1 MKRMMLW
8 LTVLTLLFSCALAE
22 EDSNPWLVDEELT
35 FVDAPVESAMPWEPI
50 PWEEKVSPNL
60 PDQGCY
66 LPDDA
71 GYHDDSIDIRVETFR
86 RNDTTVMAVYVKLSD
101 VSQFRTEQASRYPS
115 KQARLVATMTKRVN
129 AVMGINGDYFCY
141 HEQGIVVRNGKT
153 LRVKPVKGRDTL
165 IVDEQGDFH
174 ILYHTTREDWD
185 AYLAAGGTALHTFC
199 FGPGLVIDGE
209 VLSDL
214 STVHV
219 DNGKGKDTQRIAIG
233 QLGHLEYLIL
243 ATEGPENKGSVG
255 FDLLEMA
262 QLCKDMGLEN
272 AYNLDGGSSSTV
284 SLNNRKI
291 NSLSSGKHR
300 EVGDCIWFATLV
312 PSETSRE

>member
-1 MKRMMLW
+1 MKRM
-8 LTVLTLLFSCALAE
+8 LTVLLALMMVVPCAFALDLGDDDEVIAGLF
-22 EDSNPWLVDEELT
+22 DWT
-35 FVDAPVESAMPWEPI
+35 PI
-50 PWEEKVSPNL
+50 PWDMSASP
-60 PDQGCY
+60 Y
-66 LPDDA
+66 LPDPAAYLPDKA

-101 VSQFRTEQASRYPS
+101 ISQFRTELAARYPS

-129 AVMGINGDYFCY
+129 AVMGINGDYFVY

-174 ILYHTTREDWD
+174 ILPHTTREDWD
-185 AYLAAGGTALHTFC
+185 AYLAAGGTAVHTFC

-233 QLGHLEYLIL
+233 QLGPLQYLIL
-243 ATEGPENKGSVG
+243 ATEGPENEGSVG

-262 QLCKDMGLEN
+262 QMCADMGMIN

-291 NSLSSGKHR
+291 NSLSTGKHR

-312 PSETSRE
+312 PNEE

>member
-1 MKRMMLW
+1 MKRVLLILLALMLMIPG
-8 LTVLTLLFSCALAE
+8 ALALDLGEE
-22 EDSNPWLVDEELT
+22 EDVIEGLTPEDFGIEVPLPWPT
-35 FVDAPVESAMPWEPI
+35 I
-50 PWEEKVSPNL
+50 PWDIKVSPNL
-60 PDQGCY
+60 PDQNCY

-71 GYHDDSIDIRVETFR
+71 GYHDDSIDVRVETFR

-101 VSQFRTEQASRYPS
+101 VSQFRTELAARYPS

-129 AVMGINGDYFCY
+129 AVMGINGDYFVY
-141 HEQGIVVRNGKT
+141 HDQGIVYRNGKR
-153 LRVKPVKGRDTL
+153 LRFEPVKGRDTL
-165 IVDEQGDFH
+165 VVDEQGDLH
-174 ILYHTTREDWD
+174 ILPHTTQKVWNDYIE
-185 AYLAAGGTALHTFC
+185 AGGTVLHSFC
-199 FGPGLVIDGE
+199 FGPGLVVDGE

-214 STVHV
+214 NSVRV

-233 QLGHLEYLIL
+233 QIGHLEYLIL
-243 ATEGPENKGSVG
+243 ATEGPENEGSVG

-262 QLCKDMGLEN
+262 QLCKDMGMEN

-291 NSLSSGKHR
+291 NSLSTGKHR

-312 PSETSRE
+312 P

>member
-1 MKRMMLW
+1 MKRVLLIWFML
-8 LTVLTLLFSCALAE
+8 LLMIPGALAIDLGEE
-22 EDSNPWLVDEELT
+22 EDVIGGLDPTAFGGKVNLPWPT
-35 FVDAPVESAMPWEPI
+35 IS
-50 PWEEKVSPNL
+50 WEERVSPNL
-60 PDQGCY
+60 PNQDAY

-101 VSQFRTEQASRYPS
+101 VSQFRTELAARYPS
-115 KQARLVATMTKRVN
+115 KQARLVASMTKRVN
-129 AVMGINGDYFCY
+129 AVMGINGDYFVY
-141 HEQGIVVRNGKT
+141 HDQGIVYRNGVR
-153 LRVKPVKGRDTL
+153 LRFEPVKGRDTL
-165 IVDEQGDFH
+165 IVDEQGDLH
-174 ILYHTTREDWD
+174 ILPHTTKAAWD
-185 AYLAAGGTALHTFC
+185 AYIEAGGTVIHSFC
-199 FGPGLVIDGE
+199 FGPGLVVDGE

-214 STVHV
+214 DSVRM

-243 ATEGPENKGSVG
+243 ATEGPENAGSVG

-262 QLCKDMGLEN
+262 QMCKDMGLDN

-291 NSLSSGKHR
+291 NSLSTGKHR

-312 PSETSRE
+312 PSDSR

>member
-1 MKRMMLW
+1 MKRMLTFLLALMLLCSTAW
-8 LTVLTLLFSCALAE
+8 ALDLGDE
-22 EDSNPWLVDEELT
+22 EDVIDGLTADDMGVKIPLPWD
-35 FVDAPVESAMPWEPI
+35 PI
-50 PWEEKVSPNL
+50 PWDVTISPNL
-60 PDQGCY
+60 PDPDGY

-101 VSQFRTEQASRYPS
+101 VSQFRTELASRYPS
-115 KQARLVATMTKRVN
+115 QQARLVASMTKRVN
-129 AVMGINGDYFCY
+129 AVMGINGDYFIY
-141 HEQGIVVRNGKT
+141 HDQGIVYRNGKR
-153 LRVKPVKGRDTL
+153 LRFSPHKGRDTL
-165 IVDEQGDFH
+165 IVDMEGDLH
-174 ILYHTTREDWD
+174 ILPHTTEADWN
-185 AYLAAGGTALHTFC
+185 AYIDAGGTVLHSFC

-284 SLNNRKI
+284 SLNNHKI
-291 NSLSSGKHR
+291 NSLSSGKIR
-300 EVGDCIWFATLV
+300 EVGDCIWFATLIPTV
-312 PSETSRE
+312 E

>member
-1 MKRMMLW
+1 MKRLIAML
-8 LTVLTLLFSCALAE
+8 LSLLMIPCALAAE
-22 EDSNPWLVDEELT
+22 WEDEDDVINGV
-35 FVDAPVESAMPWEPI
+35 FFWEPI

-60 PDQGCY
+60 PDQACY

-71 GYHDDSIDIRVETFR
+71 GYHDDSIDVRVETFR
-86 RNDTTVMAVYVKLSD
+86 RNDTTVMAVYVTLTD
-101 VSQFRTEQASRYPS
+101 VCQFRTELAARYPS
-115 KQARLVATMTKRVN
+115 KQARLVASMTKRVN
-129 AVMGINGDYFCY
+129 AVMGINGDYFVY
-141 HEQGIVVRNGKT
+141 HEDGIVVRNGRT
-153 LRVKPVKGRDTL
+153 LRNKPTKKRDTL
-165 IVDEQGDFH
+165 VVDEQGNFH
-174 ILYHTTREDWD
+174 ILPQTTREDWN
-185 AYLAAGGTALHTFC
+185 AYLDAGGTALHTFC

-233 QLGHLEYLIL
+233 QIGPLQYLIL
-243 ATEGPENKGSVG
+243 ATEGPENDGSVG

-262 QLCKDMGLEN
+262 QMCKDMGMEN

-284 SLNNRKI
+284 SLNNKKI
-291 NSLSSGKHR
+291 NSLSTGKHR

-312 PSETSRE
+312 PSGR

>member
-1 MKRMMLW
+1 MKRVMMIF
-8 LTVLTLLFSCALAE
+8 LTLMLLSRSALAIDLGDE
-22 EDSNPWLVDEELT
+22 EDVIEGLAPDAFGSEVPLPWDT
-35 FVDAPVESAMPWEPI
+35 I
-50 PWEEKVSPNL
+50 PWDVRVSPNQ
-60 PDQGCY
+60 PDPNGY

-71 GYHDDSIDIRVETFR
+71 GYHDDSIDVRIETFR
-86 RNDTTVMAVYVKLSD
+86 RNETTVMAVYVKLAD
-101 VSQFRTEQASRYPS
+101 ASQFRTELAARYPS
-115 KQARLVATMTKRVN
+115 KQARLVASMTKRVN
-129 AVMGINGDYFCY
+129 AVMGINGDYFVY
-141 HEQGIVVRNGKT
+141 HEEGIVVRNGKT
-153 LRVKPVKGRDTL
+153 LRLKPVKGRDTL
-165 IVDEQGDFH
+165 VVDEQGDFH
-174 ILYHTTREDWD
+174 ILPHTTREAWD
-185 AYLAAGGTALHTFC
+185 DYLASGGTALHTFC

-233 QLGHLEYLIL
+233 QIGHLEYLIL
-243 ATEGPENKGSVG
+243 ATEGQENEGSVG

-262 QLCKDMGLEN
+262 ELCKEMGMEN

-291 NSLSSGKHR
+291 NSLSTGKHR

-312 PSETSRE
+312 PSEK

>member
-1 MKRMMLW
+1 MKRVLLIWMVLMLAIPG
-8 LTVLTLLFSCALAE
+8 ALAIDLGEE
-22 EDSNPWLVDEELT
+22 EDTIGGMMPTQFGSEIPLPWPTL
-35 FVDAPVESAMPWEPI
+35 S
-50 PWEEKVSPNL
+50 WEERVSPNL
-60 PDQGCY
+60 PDPACY

-71 GYHDDSIDIRVETFR
+71 GYHDDSIDVRVETFR

-101 VSQFRTEQASRYPS
+101 VSQFRTELAARYPS

-129 AVMGINGDYFCY
+129 AVMGINGDYFVY
-141 HEQGIVVRNGKT
+141 HDQGIVYRNGRR
-153 LRVKPVKGRDTL
+153 LRFEPVKGRDTL
-165 IVDEQGDFH
+165 VVDEAGDLH
-174 ILYHTTREDWD
+174 ILPHTTKEIWD
-185 AYLAAGGTALHTFC
+185 DYIAAGGTVLHSFC

-214 STVHV
+214 SSVHV

-284 SLNNRKI
+284 SLDNRKI
-291 NSLSSGKHR
+291 NSLSSGKIR
-300 EVGDCIWFATLV
+300 EVGDCIWFATLI
-312 PSETSRE
+312 STGK